1 MGYYNDKRNEFYYYF
16 GFYPSRES
24 GLLDLYIR
32 TGYKN
37 CFELLAKEFET
48 NDKFK
53 NSRDL
58 LKKKFKKKFKFEA
71 DLFQLYEYKINKSYL
86 PDVYMKQKGEFEK
99 RFGFTP
105 NNDILLKF
113 CLNSNEFDHYLEK
126 IIMSLSTGEYHD
138 GLENELY
145 ILKENILFAVKSTYS
160 ELIEKRIDKIVLPR
174 YNGDI
179 LIDTINSGFAEE
191 SNIDDKV
198 SFYIPNNY
206 KVFGENLFVVDYYKH
221 YGHQYYTVELES
233 YDLFG
238 SSLYTSF
245 KSSTV
250 IDKFKEQFYDSYHFH
265 GSESFVE
272 LFSSNREEFETY
284 LRSIKE
290 SANTGNYKDNYE
302 SILFCIKE
310 NVLQSIQSDYLSFF
324 DMNIKKL
331 VLPTQSRG
339 HVIDTISSSFVNENG
354 EIYPN
359 LSVLVVPDS
368 YNKFEINAF
377 ANLKIQIEISNIDN
391 KIEQYP
397 LAFVNT
403 KMFDDFKSNFF
414 KLKTEAEWKYF
425 IAPDAIKEQ
434 LINDISANRVVTID
448 YHEMRNDG
456 ISKIWWTDEDEWYD
470 WNKEKQMWIRHYEYD
485 SGSD

>member
-1 MGYYNDKRNEFYYYF
+1 MN
-16 GFYPSRES
+16 
-24 GLLDLYIR
+24 
-32 TGYKN
+32 
-37 CFELLAKEFET
+37 
-48 NDKFK
+48 
-53 NSRDL
+53 
-58 LKKKFKKKFKFEA
+58 
-71 DLFQLYEYKINKSYL
+71 
-86 PDVYMKQKGEFEK
+86 
-99 RFGFTP
+99 
-105 NNDILLKF
+105 
-113 CLNSNEFDHYLEK
+113 
-126 IIMSLSTGEYHD
+126 
-138 GLENELY
+138 
-145 ILKENILFAVKSTYS
+145 
-160 ELIEKRIDKIVLPR
+160 
-174 YNGDI
+174 
-179 LIDTINSGFAEE
+179 
-191 SNIDDKV
+191 
-198 SFYIPNNY
+198 
-206 KVFGENLFVVDYYKH
+206 
-221 YGHQYYTVELES
+221 
-233 YDLFG
+233 
-238 SSLYTSF
+238 
-245 KSSTV
+245 
-250 IDKFKEQFYDSYHFH
+250 SYHFH

-290 SANTGNYKDNYE
+290 SANTGNYNDNYE

-448 YHEMRNDG
+448 YHKMGNNG